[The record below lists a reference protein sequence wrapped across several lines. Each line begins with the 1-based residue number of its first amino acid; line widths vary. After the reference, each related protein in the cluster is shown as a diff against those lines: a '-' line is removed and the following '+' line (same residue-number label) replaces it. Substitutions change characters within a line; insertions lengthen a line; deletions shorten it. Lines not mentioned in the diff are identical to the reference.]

1 VTAAQA
7 RHLVLTGVKHG
18 WARPAAA
25 LIRAQSKERHMLPF
39 THDQFVEV
47 FVQYNMNVWPAQVV
61 AYLLGLGLVLATIST
76 SASTA
81 RLLVIPVIWS
91 LIGGSAAF
99 LLQVPQDWLLLL
111 FSGLSMVPLL
121 RSKDRAK
128 LELQAR

>member
-1 VTAAQA
+1 
-7 RHLVLTGVKHG
+7 
-18 WARPAAA
+18 
-25 LIRAQSKERHMLPF
+25 MLPF